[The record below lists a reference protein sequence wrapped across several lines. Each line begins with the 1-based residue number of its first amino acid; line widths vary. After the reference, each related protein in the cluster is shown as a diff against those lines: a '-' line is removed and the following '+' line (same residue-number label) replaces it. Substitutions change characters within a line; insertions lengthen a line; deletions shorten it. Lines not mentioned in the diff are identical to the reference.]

1 MAAPE
6 KFNEYLREIRF
17 LHRALFGMIVA
28 VLVLG
33 IAYLRFPRTIEI
45 QTAPDISKSF
55 VQKIGEVPP
64 ATVYGFAR
72 TLWETLNYC
81 AEDCGE
87 EYPQRLKDY
96 SPYLTRNCY
105 RDLNDHFRRNR
116 GLFNFRSRLLLPTEN
131 AMYSSDKIRQISS
144 DAWYVKVEYELR
156 DLVDGTETRKSLMLY
171 PLRIVRSDKPR
182 DVNPFG
188 LDVDCYFDDGP
199 VVLSRPDG
207 NRPDNS
213 NADDD
218 VRKRDSAA
226 TTGESS

>member
-1 MAAPE
+1 
-6 KFNEYLREIRF
+6 
-17 LHRALFGMIVA
+17 
-28 VLVLG
+28 
-33 IAYLRFPRTIEI
+33 
-45 QTAPDISKSF
+45 
-55 VQKIGEVPP
+55 
-64 ATVYGFAR
+64 
-72 TLWETLNYC
+72 
-81 AEDCGE
+81 
-87 EYPQRLKDY
+87 
-96 SPYLTRNCY
+96 
-105 RDLNDHFRRNR
+105 
-116 GLFNFRSRLLLPTEN
+116 
-131 AMYSSDKIRQISS
+131 MYSSDKIRQISS